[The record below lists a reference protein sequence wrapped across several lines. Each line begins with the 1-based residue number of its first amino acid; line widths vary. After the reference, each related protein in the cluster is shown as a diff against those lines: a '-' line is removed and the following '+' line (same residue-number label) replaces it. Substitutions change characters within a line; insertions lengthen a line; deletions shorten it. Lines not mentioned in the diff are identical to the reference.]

1 MSIPLRLEFE
11 GAFWHVTTRGNERK
25 DIFREDRDRLLF
37 LSLLATA
44 VKRFRWRLH
53 EYCLMTNHY
62 HLVIVTPFRTLAKG
76 MHWLNSEYVR
86 IFNKRYERVGHLFQG
101 RYKGILVDEQN
112 YLDEVRRYTVLNPVR
127 AGMVAD
133 PAEYRW
139 SSYRAHAGLEL
150 IPEWLYSEWL
160 FDLHTE
166 RPKCHEMYR
175 DYVTARIGSTESIW
189 GKLVGQIYLGSAE
202 WIEKM
207 RKVVAEKPRS
217 DEHAMT
223 QRLIP
228 RLKMA
233 TVVKAVAKTCGIDE
247 KDLRHRHGGVPRML
261 AAWIAW
267 NEGLLRLREIA
278 AALRLRSSGYISTL
292 VRRGDRELAGDE
304 VLQGL
309 ARQAIAILQPA

>member
-1 MSIPLRLEFE
+1 MSRPLRLEFE
-11 GAFWHVTTRGNERK
+11 GAIWHVTSRGNERK
-25 DIFREDRDRLLF
+25 DIFREDRDRLLL
-37 LSLLATA
+37 LSLLAAA

-62 HLVIVTPFRTLAKG
+62 HLVIETPIRTLAKG

-86 IFNKRYERVGHLFQG
+86 IFNKRYDRVGHLFQG

-112 YLDEVRRYTVLNPVR
+112 YLEEVRRYTVLNPVR

-139 SSYRAHAGLEL
+139 SSYRSHAGLDL
-150 IPEWLYSEWL
+150 LPDWLYSEWL

-175 DYVTARIGSTESIW
+175 DFVAAKIGATESIW
-189 GKLVGQIYLGSAE
+189 EKLVGQIYLGSVE

-217 DEHAMT
+217 DEHSMT

-247 KDLRHRHGGVPRML
+247 KDLRHRHGGVARML

-304 VLQGL
+304 ALQGL
-309 ARQAIAILQPA
+309 ARKAIAILQPA

>member
-1 MSIPLRLEFE
+1 MSRPLRLEFE
-11 GAFWHVTTRGNERK
+11 GAFWHVTSRGNERK

-37 LSLLATA
+37 LSLLAAA

-62 HLVIVTPFRTLAKG
+62 HLVIETPFRTLAKG

-127 AGMVAD
+127 AGMIAD

-175 DYVTARIGSTESIW
+175 DYVTAKIGSTESIW
-189 GKLVGQIYLGSAE
+189 EKLVGQIYLGSAE

-233 TVVKAVAKTCGIDE
+233 TVVKAVAKTCGIDDR
-247 KDLRHRHGGVPRML
+247 DLRHRHGGFPRML

-292 VRRGDRELAGDE
+292 VRRGDRELAGDD
-304 VLQGL
+304 VLRGL
-309 ARQAIAILQPA
+309 ARQAIATLQLA

>member
-1 MSIPLRLEFE
+1 
-11 GAFWHVTTRGNERK
+11 
-25 DIFREDRDRLLF
+25 
-37 LSLLATA
+37 
-44 VKRFRWRLH
+44 
-53 EYCLMTNHY
+53 
-62 HLVIVTPFRTLAKG
+62 
-76 MHWLNSEYVR
+76 
-86 IFNKRYERVGHLFQG
+86 
-101 RYKGILVDEQN
+101 
-112 YLDEVRRYTVLNPVR
+112 VRRYTVLNPVR

-139 SSYRAHAGLEL
+139 SSYRSHAGLEL
-150 IPEWLYSEWL
+150 IPDWLYSEWL

-175 DYVTARIGSTESIW
+175 DFVAAKIGATESIW
-189 GKLVGQIYLGSAE
+189 EKLVGQIYLGSVE

-217 DEHAMT
+217 DEHSMT

-247 KDLRHRHGGVPRML
+247 KDLRHRHGGVARML

-304 VLQGL
+304 ALQGL
-309 ARQAIAILQPA
+309 ARKAIAILQPA

>member
-1 MSIPLRLEFE
+1 MSRPLRLEFE
-11 GAFWHVTTRGNERK
+11 GAFWHVTSRGNERK

-37 LSLLATA
+37 LSLLAAA

-62 HLVIVTPFRTLAKG
+62 HLVIETPFRTLAKG
-76 MHWLNSEYVR
+76 MHWLNSEYAR

-133 PAEYRW
+133 PSEYRW

-175 DYVTARIGSTESIW
+175 DYVTAKIGSTESIW
-189 GKLVGQIYLGSAE
+189 EKLVGQIYLGSAE
-202 WIEKM
+202 WIEK
-207 RKVVAEKPRS
+207 R
-217 DEHAMT
+217 
-223 QRLIP
+223 
-228 RLKMA
+228 
-233 TVVKAVAKTCGIDE
+233 
-247 KDLRHRHGGVPRML
+247 
-261 AAWIAW
+261 
-267 NEGLLRLREIA
+267 
-278 AALRLRSSGYISTL
+278 
-292 VRRGDRELAGDE
+292 
-304 VLQGL
+304 
-309 ARQAIAILQPA
+309 

>member
-1 MSIPLRLEFE
+1 MSRPLRLEYE
-11 GAFWHVTTRGNERK
+11 GAFWHVTSRGNERK
-25 DIFREDRDRLLF
+25 EIFREDRDRLLF
-37 LSLLATA
+37 LSLLAAA

-62 HLVIVTPFRTLAKG
+62 HLVIETPFRTLAKG

-86 IFNKRYERVGHLFQG
+86 IFNRRYERVGHLFQG

-127 AGMVAD
+127 AGMVVD

-150 IPEWLYSEWL
+150 IPEWLHSEWL

-175 DYVTARIGSTESIW
+175 EYVTAKIGSTESIW
-189 GKLVGQIYLGSAE
+189 EKLVGQIYLGSVE
-202 WIEKM
+202 WIEEM
-207 RKVVAEKPRS
+207 RKVIAEKPRS
-217 DEHAMT
+217 DEHPMT

-233 TVVKAVAKTCGIDE
+233 TVVKAVAKACGIDE
-247 KDLRHRHGGVPRML
+247 RDLRHRHGGVPRML

-292 VRRGDRELAGDE
+292 VRRGDRELADDE
-304 VLQGL
+304 SVQGL
-309 ARQAIAILQPA
+309 ARRAIATLHLA

>member
-1 MSIPLRLEFE
+1 MSRPLRLEFE
-11 GAFWHVTTRGNERK
+11 GAFWHVTSRGNERK

-37 LSLLATA
+37 LSLLAAA

-62 HLVIVTPFRTLAKG
+62 HLIIETPFRTLAKG

-86 IFNKRYERVGHLFQG
+86 IFNRRYERVGHLFQG

-127 AGMVAD
+127 AGMVSD

-166 RPKCHEMYR
+166 RPKCHEIYR
-175 DYVTARIGSTESIW
+175 DYVTAKIGSTESIW
-189 GKLVGQIYLGSAE
+189 EKLVGQIYLGSVE

-309 ARQAIAILQPA
+309 AQQAIAILQPA

>member
-1 MSIPLRLEFE
+1 MSRPLRLEFE
-11 GAFWHVTTRGNERK
+11 GAFWHVTSRGNERK

-37 LSLLATA
+37 LSLLAAA

-62 HLVIVTPFRTLAKG
+62 HLVIETPFRTLAKG

-175 DYVTARIGSTESIW
+175 EYVTAKIGATESIW
-189 GKLVGQIYLGSAE
+189 EKLVGQIYLGSAE

-207 RKVVAEKPRS
+207 RRVVAEKPRS

-247 KDLRHRHGGVPRML
+247 KDLRHRHGGFPRML

-304 VLQGL
+304 ELQGL
-309 ARQAIAILQPA
+309 ARQAIATLQPA

>member
-1 MSIPLRLEFE
+1 MSRPLRLEFE
-11 GAFWHVTTRGNERK
+11 GAFWHVTSRGNERK

-37 LSLLATA
+37 LSLLAAA
-44 VKRFRWRLH
+44 VKRFRWHLH
-53 EYCLMTNHY
+53 AYCLMTNHY
-62 HLVIVTPFRTLAKG
+62 HLVIETPFRTLAKG

-127 AGMVAD
+127 GGMVAD

-150 IPEWLYSEWL
+150 IPDWLYSEWL
-160 FDLHTE
+160 FDFHTE

-175 DYVTARIGSTESIW
+175 EFVAAKIGATESIW
-189 GKLVGQIYLGSAE
+189 EKLVGQIYLGSAE

-247 KDLRHRHGGVPRML
+247 KDLRHRHGGVARML

-309 ARQAIAILQPA
+309 ARQVIATLQLA